1 VTICPAT
8 TAVPDLAGPEFWPT
22 AKVTRPLPAPVEA
35 ASTLIQDT
43 VLVADHGH
51 ALAAVTA
58 TAPVPPV
65 APMACVRGLT
75 TYVQAGTP
83 VAWAIVIV

>member
-1 VTICPAT
+1 M
-8 TAVPDLAGPEFWPT
+8 AVPDLAGPEFWLT
-22 AKVTRPLPAPVEA
+22 AKVTRPLPAPVDTP
-35 ASTLIQDT
+35 STLIHDA

-51 ALAAVTA
+51 PLAAVTA

-65 APMACVRGLT
+65 PAMACVTGLT
-75 TYVQAGTP
+75 AYEQAGTP